1 MAVIH
6 RTTMSPSKLELLT
19 AWLPTRPWYRD
30 GGRAPELSK
39 AGGFR
44 LDDPAGAVGIE
55 FVLVNDSAGPEPI
68 TYHVPL
74 TYRDAPLDGA
84 GDALVGTSMHGVLG
98 QRWICDAT
106 RDPVAIAQI
115 VALLAGRA
123 QPQAQNM
130 SDTPDPS
137 VVSVGEFPATATE
150 FRSALDTPN
159 HTVIAVGSD
168 RSVRVERVL
177 RPEPATP
184 ASDRMDAVRVTVPWQ
199 IGNGSSVRGVVLA
212 IGA

>member
-6 RTTMSPSKLELLT
+6 RTTMSPGKLELLT

-55 FVLVNDSAGPEPI
+55 FVLVNDSAAPEPI

-84 GDALVGTSMHGVLG
+84 DDALVGTSIHGVLG
-98 QRWICDAT
+98 QRWIYDAT
-106 RDPVAIAQI
+106 RDPAAIAQI
-115 VALLAGRA
+115 VALLAGQA
-123 QPQAQNM
+123 QPQAQSM

-137 VVSVGEFPATATE
+137 VVLIGEFPSTATE
-150 FRSALDTPN
+150 FRSALDTPT
-159 HTVIAVGSD
+159 HTAVAVGSD
-168 RSVRVERVL
+168 RSIRVERVL

-184 ASDRMDAVRVTVPWQ
+184 ASDQTDAVRVTVPWQ
-199 IGNGSSVRGVVLA
+199 IGNGSTVRGVVLVV
-212 IGA
+212 GT

>member
-1 MAVIH
+1 
-6 RTTMSPSKLELLT
+6 MSPSKLELLT
-19 AWLPTRPWYRD
+19 AWLPSRPWYRD
-30 GGRAPELSK
+30 GGRAPGLSK

-98 QRWICDAT
+98 QRWIYDAT

-115 VALLAGRA
+115 VALLAGQA
-123 QPQAQNM
+123 QPQAQSM
-130 SDTPDPS
+130 SDTPDHS
-137 VVSVGEFPATATE
+137 VVSVGEFSSTATE
-150 FRSALDTPN
+150 FRSALDTPT
-159 HTVIAVGSD
+159 HTAIAVGSD

-184 ASDRMDAVRVTVPWQ
+184 ASDQTDAVRVTVPWQ
-199 IGNGSSVRGVVLA
+199 IGNGSTVRGLVLA

>member
-19 AWLPTRPWYRD
+19 AWLPTRPWCRD
-30 GGRAPELSK
+30 GGPAPRLSK

-55 FVLVNDSAGPEPI
+55 FVLVNDDAGPESI
-68 TYHVPL
+68 AYHVPL
-74 TYRDAPLDGA
+74 TYRGAPLDGA
-84 GDALVGTSMHGVLG
+84 DDALVGTSMHGVLG
-98 QRWICDAT
+98 QRWIYDAT

-115 VALLAGRA
+115 VALLAGQA
-123 QPQAQNM
+123 QPQAQGM

-137 VVSVGEFPATATE
+137 VVSVGEFPFTATQ
-150 FRSALDTPN
+150 FGSAVDTPT
-159 HTVIAVGSD
+159 HTAIAVGSG
-168 RSVRVERVL
+168 RSVRIERVL

-184 ASDRMDAVRVTVPWQ
+184 ASGQTDAVRVSVPWQ
-199 IGNGSSVRGVVLA
+199 VGGSTVRGVVLA
-212 IGA
+212 ISG